1 MLNIDNQHI
10 LACATGSIGLI
21 GWTIGLSGLA
31 MIPAQLA
38 LGQAAGQA
46 LAAIAVLGCLAGVGA
61 CLMAQEALGEERA

>member
-1 MLNIDNQHI
+1 MFNIDNQNI
-10 LACATGSIGLI
+10 LAGATGSVGVI

-46 LAAIAVLGCLAGVGA
+46 FAAIAILGCLAGLA
-61 CLMAQEALGEERA
+61 PA